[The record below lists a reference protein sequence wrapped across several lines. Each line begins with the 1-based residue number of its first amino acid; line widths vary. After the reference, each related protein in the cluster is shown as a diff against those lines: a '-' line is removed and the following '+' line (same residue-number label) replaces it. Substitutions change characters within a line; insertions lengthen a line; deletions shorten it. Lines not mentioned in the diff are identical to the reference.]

1 MSITAADRQEAIFGL
16 IYPQTVAAYH
26 GVEAL
31 EQQAKALLRSI
42 STTRRIAGVLSG
54 NEEQQERC
62 RKVQAVL
69 TELSEACSKARHNFG
84 QI

>member
-1 MSITAADRQEAIFGL
+1 MSITAGDRQDAIFGL

-31 EQQAKALLRSI
+31 EQQAKALLQSV
-42 STTRRIAGVLSG
+42 STTHRIAGVLSD
-54 NEEQQERC
+54 NYAQQERC

-69 TELSEACSKARHNFG
+69 TELAEACSKARHNFG